1 MRRVRVLE
9 LQIFLDK
16 FLSMVV
22 IVIDNYFSLRI
33 LQLFS
38 LFHFNL
44 DKYRFRKKRFILGL
58 IL

>member
-22 IVIDNYFSLRI
+22 IVIDNYFSFRTMNFATV
-33 LQLFS
+33 FS
-38 LFHFNL
+38 IPF
-44 DKYRFRKKRFILGL
+44 
-58 IL
+58 